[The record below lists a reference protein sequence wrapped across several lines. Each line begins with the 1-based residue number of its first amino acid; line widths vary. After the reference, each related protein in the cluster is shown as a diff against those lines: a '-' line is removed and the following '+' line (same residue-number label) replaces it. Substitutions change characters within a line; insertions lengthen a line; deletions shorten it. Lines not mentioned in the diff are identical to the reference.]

1 MVIWKC
7 MQVLPEK
14 MKYDP
19 YWDNA
24 NTSYDSLQILTL
36 IEKNVLAQT
45 EDKYP
50 FDTVYEQDCSI

>member
-1 MVIWKC
+1 